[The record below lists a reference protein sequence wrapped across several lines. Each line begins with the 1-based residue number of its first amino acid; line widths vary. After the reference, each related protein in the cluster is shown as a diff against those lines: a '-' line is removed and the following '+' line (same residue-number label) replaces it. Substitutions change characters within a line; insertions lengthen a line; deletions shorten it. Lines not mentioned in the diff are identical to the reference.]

1 MRDYA
6 MGALAAIIAIL
17 FIAGIVAW
25 GLQYDRPRTQS
36 RGIIDHIRTI
46 EYNNHEYLVFNR
58 GIVHNPDCK
67 CMKKV
72 E

>member
-1 MRDYA
+1 MRDYV
-6 MGALAAIIAIL
+6 MVALAAIIAIL
-17 FIAGIVAW
+17 FIGGIVAW
-25 GLQYDRPRTQS
+25 GLQYDRPKTQS
-36 RGIIDHIRTI
+36 RGIIERVRTI

-67 CMKKV
+67 CMNKG

>member
-1 MRDYA
+1 MSDYA
-6 MGALAAIIAIL
+6 IGALAAIIVVL
-17 FIAGIVAW
+17 FIGCIVAW

-36 RGIIDHIRTI
+36 RGIIDNVRTI

-67 CMKKV
+67 CIKKG